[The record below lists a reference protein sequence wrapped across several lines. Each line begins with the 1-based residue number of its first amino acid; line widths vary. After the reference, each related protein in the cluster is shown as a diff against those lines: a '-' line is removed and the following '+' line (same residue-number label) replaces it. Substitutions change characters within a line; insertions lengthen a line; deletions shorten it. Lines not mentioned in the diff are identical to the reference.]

1 MDFSGRQHIPY
12 NRELFVFLPWEK
24 MSVSHRHGDVLMT
37 HELLQLHK
45 RDLAGLSQPGCEGM
59 SHGMQGDGVQTI
71 TILRGQIELSDGSL
85 EASGVLV
92 NAVFLRGC
100 WKMSS
105 AGLRLYVRNIL
116 LISSSTR
123 RKPICLLSDDIE
135 AAGVGIHIL
144 SAQLENFCGP
154 ESGSQGKQGH
164 VMQLRMPL
172 FEVVQKGFGFL
183 SGQETQSF
191 IVGFDHFPSTAF
203 GGQRLTPL
211 HIPVATARFMAER
224 MNEKMLFTVCPARVF
239 RFRVLVLDFPA
250 AFLGFVFPVGVFRS
264 CALRL
269 ESKFGVSST
278 TGRA

>member
-1 MDFSGRQHIPY
+1 MMDFSGRQHIPY

-45 RDLAGLSQPGCEGM
+45 RDFTGLSQPGCEGM

-239 RFRVLVLDFPA
+239 RSAPWCWTFLLPFWALYSRWASSGA
-250 AFLGFVFPVGVFRS
+250 AP
-264 CALRL
+264 
-269 ESKFGVSST
+269 
-278 TGRA
+278 